1 MNNKQKKGGKSIED
15 QQKEIFEKKKK
26 QEKDVKELKKTSSML
41 EVEMEEI
48 TKKMNVA
55 KESENSN
62 QDQIIN
68 LQSRAHTVQK

>member
-1 MNNKQKKGGKSIED
+1 LNNKQKKGGKSIED
-15 QQKEIFEKKKK
+15 QQKEIVEKKKK